1 MSSPS
6 PSPHPESTASTSP
19 EWLSAAADGDADALD
34 RALRALREGDVAS
47 SRVRADWHAYHLI
60 GDVLRTPDLATA
72 PGHDAAF
79 MAGLR
84 ARLAAEP
91 VVLAPA
97 ASRAAAPRGARWRV
111 PAAAVASV
119 AGVAVVAGLL
129 VMSRGGG
136 VAPGAAVPMAAVPQA
151 APRVELASTPVLRDG
166 VLRDARIEE
175 FMRVHQGAA
184 GGLSLLPPGVRQV
197 DVTVAPVPQR

>member
-1 MSSPS
+1 
-6 PSPHPESTASTSP
+6 
-19 EWLSAAADGDADALD
+19 
-34 RALRALREGDVAS
+34 
-47 SRVRADWHAYHLI
+47 
-60 GDVLRTPDLATA
+60 
-72 PGHDAAF
+72 
-79 MAGLR
+79 
-84 ARLAAEP
+84 
-91 VVLAPA
+91 
-97 ASRAAAPRGARWRV
+97 
-111 PAAAVASV
+111 VASV

>member
-6 PSPHPESTASTSP
+6 PRPHPESPSPTSP
-19 EWLSAAADGDADALD
+19 EWLSAAADGDAEALD
-34 RALRALREGDVAS
+34 RALLALREGGAAG

-60 GDVLRTPDLATA
+60 GDVLRTPDLATP

-84 ARLAAEP
+84 ERLAAEP

-97 ASRAAAPRGARWRV
+97 ALPTVTPRGARWRL
-111 PAAAVASV
+111 PAAAVASA

-129 VMSRGGG
+129 VMSRAGGD
-136 VAPGAAVPMAAVPQA
+136 APGAAVPLAAAPQA
-151 APRVELASTPVLRDG
+151 TPSVEPASTPVLRDG

>member
-1 MSSPS
+1 MSSLS
-6 PSPHPESTASTSP
+6 PRPHSEVPAAPSP

-47 SRVRADWHAYHLI
+47 SRMRADWHAYHLI

-97 ASRAAAPRGARWRV
+97 ALPASPPRAARWRV
-111 PAAAVASV
+111 PAAAVASA
-119 AGVAVVAGLL
+119 AGVAVVAGVL
-129 VMSRGGG
+129 VLSRGGG
-136 VAPGAAVPMAAVPQA
+136 EGPGAAMPLASVSPAVPRVDPA
-151 APRVELASTPVLRDG
+151 ATPVLRDG

>member
-6 PSPHPESTASTSP
+6 PRPHPESTASTSP

-34 RALRALREGDVAS
+34 RALRALREGDAAG

-97 ASRAAAPRGARWRV
+97 ASGAAAPRGARWRV

-151 APRVELASTPVLRDG
+151 APGVELAATPVLRDG

>member
-34 RALRALREGDVAS
+34 RALRALREGDAAG
-47 SRVRADWHAYHLI
+47 SRVRADWHTYHLI